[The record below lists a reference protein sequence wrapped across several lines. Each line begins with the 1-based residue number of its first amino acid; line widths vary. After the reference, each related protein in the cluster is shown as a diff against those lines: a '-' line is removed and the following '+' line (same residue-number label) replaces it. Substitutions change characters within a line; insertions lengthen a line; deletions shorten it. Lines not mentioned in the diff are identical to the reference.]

1 MSLFLCTPTHSYL
14 FALLPLLNFFFENLY
29 LFCTVFPV
37 VVYLSCCLKSSA
49 PSSLIS
55 SPSFKN
61 SLCPWSKIALSFWI
75 SLVCSLVIAFESS
88 ESWHVFGGSLFC
100 LYPSLVCSLFA
111 LCLVDITCPH
121 SIHQP
126 PIHNCRSCDIVFII
140 QSRNDIVTTCLADD
154 HVPLVGL
161 FSNHNPST
169 IRSPQSVS
177 NSLPRFL
184 MASTTTHIHINTE
197 VFIMCLFPGKSF
209 LQPLLYLSSK
219 KKLSISTMWFQCY
232 VSVLYLWKHILFY
245 YYTSTF
251 HTQTHRHIL
260 FHYIIDTTTFDTP
273 KAIAAQH
280 TTHHNHFMWS
290 SPLSFS
296 FSLCHLPTS
305 TLQQPIV

>member
-1 MSLFLCTPTHSYL
+1 
-14 FALLPLLNFFFENLY
+14 
-29 LFCTVFPV
+29 
-37 VVYLSCCLKSSA
+37 
-49 PSSLIS
+49 
-55 SPSFKN
+55 
-61 SLCPWSKIALSFWI
+61 
-75 SLVCSLVIAFESS
+75 
-88 ESWHVFGGSLFC
+88 
-100 LYPSLVCSLFA
+100 
-111 LCLVDITCPH
+111 
-121 SIHQP
+121 
-126 PIHNCRSCDIVFII
+126 
-140 QSRNDIVTTCLADD
+140 
-154 HVPLVGL
+154 
-161 FSNHNPST
+161 
-169 IRSPQSVS
+169 
-177 NSLPRFL
+177 

-197 VFIMCLFPGKSF
+197 VFMCLFPGKSF

-305 TLQQPIV
+305 TLQQPIVQSSFSLFLYFSWYHLLHHQWEQPNLLYIFFIGFK